1 MDTAIVT
8 VLLSCLQVGAA
19 FYTARAGWK
28 MSNSSARDRK
38 LVTTQEAIR
47 RADILYWLK
56 HDDPEWVAV
65 MNENLAWHRV
75 NEVHLSEE
83 AAAAF
88 LVISN
93 YKSLQAQ
100 ERMPGGNPLFEKSQ
114 EAVKTLRA
122 ELLKF
127 R

>member
-1 MDTAIVT
+1 MDATVVT

-38 LVTTQEAIR
+38 LVTTQEAMR
-47 RADILYWLK
+47 RAGVLYWLK
-56 HDDPEWVAV
+56 GDAPDWIEV
-65 MNENLAWHRV
+65 MNENRAWHRV

-88 LVISN
+88 LVISD
-93 YKSLQAQ
+93 YKTLQSQ
-100 ERMPGGNPLFEKSQ
+100 EMPGRNPLFEKSE
-114 EAVKTLRA
+114 EALKTLRA

>member
-1 MDTAIVT
+1 MDATVVT

-28 MSNSSARDRK
+28 MSNSGARDRK
-38 LVTTQEAIR
+38 LLTTQEAVR
-47 RADILYWLK
+47 RADVLYWMK
-56 HDDPEWVAV
+56 RDAPEWTEV

-75 NEVHLSEE
+75 NEVHLSPE

-93 YKSLQAQ
+93 YKGLQSQ
-100 ERMPGGNPLFEKSQ
+100 ELKPGRNPLFDKAQ

>member
-1 MDTAIVT
+1 MDTTVVT

-47 RADILYWLK
+47 RADVLYWLK
-56 HDDPEWVAV
+56 RDALDWTEV
-65 MNENLAWHRV
+65 MNENMAWHRV
-75 NEVHLSEE
+75 NEVHLTPE

-93 YKSLQAQ
+93 YKSLQSQ
-100 ERMPGGNPLFEKSQ
+100 EKMPGGNPLFEKGQ
-114 EAVKTLRA
+114 EALKTLRA